1 MVAKVAKVNLKD
13 GLTAILVGKIKRLER
28 KLVSL
33 AEDKKVRKDQNIRH
47 ADQLH
52 QHVMKRVKVNLG
64 VKNQQKEK
72 NNEINKTETK
82 RNY

>member
-1 MVAKVAKVNLKD
+1 MA
-13 GLTAILVGKIKRLER
+13 
-28 KLVSL
+28 
-33 AEDKKVRKDQNIRH
+33 DKKVRKDQNIRH

-52 QHVMKRVKVNLG
+52 QHVMKRVKVSLG